1 MATSNTQ
8 KTIVSLNSKLALD
21 ELQKL
26 KKQVE
31 DLKKKKGDALKKTTT
46 AGQSKMPKKKI
57 KQATATVKT
66 YESKVAQTINTLSN
80 MGTASVGEVKAA
92 MKQLKK
98 SDSCRVVGEEV
109 NIPLLNPCGASE
121 G

>member
-1 MATSNTQ
+1 MRLMAMATSNTQ

-46 AGQSKMPKKKI
+46 AGQSKMPKKKSN
-57 KQATATVKT
+57 KLQL
-66 YESKVAQTINTLSN
+66 LSRR
-80 MGTASVGEVKAA
+80 MSP
-92 MKQLKK
+92 K
-98 SDSCRVVGEEV
+98 SPKPSTRSPTWARPV
-109 NIPLLNPCGASE
+109 
-121 G
+121 

>member
-1 MATSNTQ
+1 MAMATSNTQ

-46 AGQSKMPKKKI
+46 AGQSKMPKKNQTSYSYCQDAR
-57 KQATATVKT
+57 KQSRPKHQHALQHGHGQCRRGEGGHEAA
-66 YESKVAQTINTLSN
+66 EKVRLLPGRRRRSQHTI
-80 MGTASVGEVKAA
+80 A
-92 MKQLKK
+92 
-98 SDSCRVVGEEV
+98 
-109 NIPLLNPCGASE
+109 
-121 G
+121 